1 MPATQP
7 SRFINKRLVVVINKM
22 CVAMSGGLT
31 SSNSGIRPGANLG
44 FVDHLYVN
52 ELFGQPI
59 YDDIFHQAAAY
70 MFYVI
75 KNHVFLDGN
84 KRTGLACA
92 ITFLQWNGIQFP
104 HFDEDP
110 AYDFIMGVAG
120 GPNDADLIIPTIAD
134 WLRGVAIA

>member
-1 MPATQP
+1 
-7 SRFINKRLVVVINKM
+7 
-22 CVAMSGGLT
+22 MSGGLT
-31 SSNSGIRPGANLG
+31 STTSGIRPGANLG

-92 ITFLQWNGIQFP
+92 ITFLQWNGVTFST
-104 HFDEDP
+104 FEEDT

-120 GPNDADLIIPTIAD
+120 GPNDADAVIPKIAH
-134 WLRGVAIA
+134 WLTNLANMAEE